1 MEHGSL
7 YHLSVFKDV
16 LKLFAKA
23 FSEIGFS
30 FRLQCSHLI
39 GLSTLS
45 CAQLS
50 HLDLVGSIGCVSR
63 RIEQLRA
70 EDHYI

>member
-1 MEHGSL
+1 MEHDAL
-7 YHLSVFKDV
+7 YHLSVFKVV

-39 GLSTLS
+39 GLNTLS
-45 CAQLS
+45 CVQLS
-50 HLDLVGSIGCVSR
+50 HLGQVGSIGCGSR
-63 RIEQLRA
+63 RIEQWRV